1 LFSATELRP
10 FLGFDQAFRSVP
22 LRPNTIS
29 LTAPQAGDS
38 SSPDPNAFSLVGVSA
53 GFLLEF
59 IDERGGRAAF
69 EGKTTTQVNELV
81 VQPETSIVQASYC
94 ELLRRSGKADRTG
107 TATWFVSHAWKYEFL
122 HVVDAILAF
131 VAREGLDVNATV
143 VWFDLFSNSQH
154 NTAAKPFAWWTG
166 TFTHAIETMG
176 NVLMVMSPWDDPV
189 TLTRAW
195 CVFEVYACVK
205 TSSRFEVAMT
215 REENER
221 FLDQISR
228 DPGRY
233 YAMLA
238 KINSANATAFKPE
251 DRDAI
256 FAAIRSEVGFAGM
269 DSMVF
274 RALEGWMER
283 ELQRQIAAKEAA
295 GDERGKGFWMHVL
308 GRVYKDGGKLD
319 KAEPM
324 YEQSLEINRRLRG
337 EDHPD
342 TLASMNNLASLYED
356 QGRLD
361 QAEPLYVACLDKKR
375 AKLGEDHPS
384 TLTSMNNL
392 AVLYEAQGR
401 LDQAEPLYV
410 ACLDKTRAKLG
421 EDHPDTLASRKALAQ
436 LRAAR
441 K

>member
-1 LFSATELRP
+1 M
-10 FLGFDQAFRSVP
+10 SVP
-22 LRPNTIS
+22 PDLS
-29 LTAPQAGDS
+29 ALS
-38 SSPDPNAFSLVGVSA
+38 SADNIIPDPNAFSLVGVSA

-59 IDERGGRAAF
+59 IKDHGGRAAF

-81 VQPETSIVQASYC
+81 VQPESKDLQASYC

-122 HVVDAILAF
+122 YVVDAILAF

-176 NVLMVMSPWDDPV
+176 NVLMVMSPWDEPV

-205 TSSRFEVAMT
+205 TNSRFEVAMT

-221 FLDQISR
+221 FLGQIR
-228 DPGRY
+228 QNPGRY

-274 RALEGWMER
+274 RALEGWIER

-295 GDERGKGFWMHVL
+295 GDEQGKGFWMWVL
-308 GRVYKDGGKLD
+308 GRVYSDGGKLD
-319 KAEPM
+319 EALPL
-324 YEQSLEINRRLRG
+324 YEQSLEIDRRLQG

-342 TLASMNNLASLYED
+342 TLTSMGNLAGLY
-356 QGRLD
+356 R
-361 QAEPLYVACLDKKR
+361 
-375 AKLGEDHPS
+375 
-384 TLTSMNNL
+384 
-392 AVLYEAQGR
+392 AQGR

-410 ACLDKTRAKLG
+410 ACLDKRRAKLG